1 MSVTDLSCWNCGAE
15 LTGVPLPVGR
25 GEECPKC
32 VASVRAC
39 RMCRFYDPEA
49 SNACREP
56 MADAVADKERANTC
70 DYFTPRPQAAAED
83 RGEAEQARAKLE
95 AIFGNQGGDLGG
107 KGAGLGAG
115 LAGEAE
121 AMGDKSESEAQAAR
135 RKLEEMFGK
144 KGD

>member
-1 MSVTDLSCWNCGAE
+1 MTTMNLTCWNCGAE
-15 LTGVPLPVGR
+15 LTDVPLPVGR

-39 RMCRFYDPEA
+39 RMCRFYDPDA

-56 MADAVADKERANTC
+56 MADLVADKEAANTC
-70 DYFTPRPQAAAED
+70 DYFTPRPQTAAED
-83 RGEAEQARAKLE
+83 RGEADQARAKLE
-95 AIFGNQGGDLGG
+95 AVFGDQDTQGGGP
-107 KGAGLGAG
+107 GAG
-115 LAGEAE
+115 LAQEAE
-121 AMGDKSESEAQAAR
+121 AIRDKSESEAEASR